1 MNYREQHIKK
11 KYEAEGW
18 KVLRNGAPDF
28 IMLKLIDGKIVD
40 MLAVEVKSPKDKL
53 HYEQKV
59 YRDILAKAGVQYK
72 MEVVE

>member
-1 MNYREQHIKK
+1 MNTREKHIKQ

-18 KVLRNGAPDF
+18 KALRNGAPDF
-28 IMLKLIDGKIVD
+28 IMLKIENGNIAD

-53 HYEQKV
+53 RYEQKV
-59 YRDILAKAGVQYK
+59 YRDILAKAGVRYK